1 MQVGNSVVIGM
12 QELESSQVEQLKKI
26 AGQLLELRQKQ
37 SVKLEQVATATYI
50 PLRLLQALEDL
61 QLERLP
67 EPVYIQGFIRRYADF
82 LGLDGMSLAKE
93 FSISPPRL
101 DLDPNPIAAAPD
113 RTPAP
118 PPLAIDSMPKKA
130 VVDSVPAVASVDPA
144 SDPVSQT
151 VSEDVILPGV
161 SVVGGTATVSDPAV
175 TDQAEPLPSSLAD
188 PVEVLPVSDVAAVA
202 SSLASPMAS
211 ASSVPPDQSL
221 GLPEPVAMTA
231 ERVPAPTAS
240 GPVTPPAPQPP
251 SSSRATSAAS
261 LPWIPILGGLAVLI
275 VGGLAIAAF
284 NQPKSQQ
291 AATQTSEIEPRNDTS
306 AGVKSASPKTET
318 DPDSPSGQTAKGE
331 SSQSSATNPS
341 SPSDA
346 NAPVQVAA
354 KLTDDSWL
362 SVKADGD
369 LIYEG
374 TLPKGS
380 QKTWSAQ
387 KDLVIVSG
395 NAGAVM
401 LSFNQEKAKPMGA
414 RGQVETETFTLDA
427 AKTP

>member
-1 MQVGNSVVIGM
+1 M

-93 FSISPPRL
+93 FPIAPPRL
-101 DLDPNPIAAAPD
+101 DLDPAIATAPET
-113 RTPAP
+113 TPAP
-118 PPLAIDSMPKKA
+118 PPLAIDSMPKPA
-130 VVDSVPAVASVDPA
+130 TVDPVPAAASVN
-144 SDPVSQT
+144 PVSQT
-151 VSEDVILPGV
+151 ASENWRAAVAAAEP
-161 SVVGGTATVSDPAV
+161 TPPQAVSDDLIPPVVSGDGEASTVAEPAV
-175 TDQAEPLPSSLAD
+175 ADPLE
-188 PVEVLPVSDVAAVA
+188 PVEVSFVSDVEAVE
-202 SSLASPMAS
+202 SSLASNTAS
-211 ASSVPPDQSL
+211 ASSVPLDQSPIL
-221 GLPEPVAMTA
+221 SEPVAMTA
-231 ERVPAPTAS
+231 ERVP
-240 GPVTPPAPQPP
+240 TP
-251 SSSRATSAAS
+251 ATSTPVVPAS
-261 LPWIPILGGLAVLI
+261 PVSTHTLPWIPILGGLVALI

-291 AATQTSEIEPRNDTS
+291 ATTQTSEIEPRTDSS
-306 AGVKSASPKTET
+306 AGVKGSLPSAEPGT
-318 DPDSPSGQTAKGE
+318 DP
-331 SSQSSATNPS
+331 NN
-341 SPSDA
+341 A

-354 KLTDDSWL
+354 KLTDESWI
-362 SVKADGD
+362 SVEADGD

-387 KDLVIVSG
+387 KDLVIRSG

-414 RGQVETETFTLDA
+414 LGQVETQTFTSDSAQNNRPL
-427 AKTP
+427 PRP